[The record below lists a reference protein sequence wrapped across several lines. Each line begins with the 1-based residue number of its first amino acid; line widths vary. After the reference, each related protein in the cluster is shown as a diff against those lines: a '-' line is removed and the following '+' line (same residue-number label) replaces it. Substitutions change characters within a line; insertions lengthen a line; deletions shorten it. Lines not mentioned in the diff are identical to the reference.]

1 MTIHFISYIKN
12 FLFILGYQ
20 NLYKFISIILLN
32 FILSIFELLSIFS
45 IIPLLT
51 ILISD
56 HYFNEVKSILNLDS
70 FSKDKIIIYS
80 LIFLFLVFLIKFI
93 YTVFV
98 KYINS
103 KYIHFVRHIVSDKL
117 FYSYI
122 SNKFN
127 FFLRN
132 NSSILLRNIEIVNS
146 YSALISILLIL
157 FLDLT
162 FVLLVIITGFYFDIK
177 LTFSLSLFVVAL
189 FLIHKNI
196 FRNKILNISNKKLF
210 YEGINYKQI
219 TETFSAIK
227 EVITYKLKDFFFLE
241 FSIINKK
248 KNKLGSK
255 LIFLNSLPVVFF
267 EFITVTFVICYIFLL
282 VFSGKDYKEIVLLVS
297 VFSIFAFKVIPAA
310 ARTLASYQSAI
321 SYSASIDVLKDE
333 LKKKIYNSEKLNF
346 SKPNKLNIAKMI
358 KIDNFSIKYNNKKLF
373 SKSSLAFEKGVIT
386 SITGD
391 SGSGKT
397 SIVNYL
403 TSLIASKNA
412 RLFIDNKIINRNNF
426 VLNAALVGKDNFILD
441 DTIKNNIIFKDK
453 FNKIYFEKVCKLAHL
468 NNFINSLPNKFNEVT
483 GEKGLKLSDGQK
495 QRIFIARALYKKPS
509 ILVFDEA
516 TNSLDEKN
524 EKDIIKSIIKLK
536 YDVIIIFISHNIDLV
551 KKISDRIYF
560 INSKKKNIIKI
571 K

>member
-12 FLFILGYQ
+12 FLLILGYQ

-56 HYFNEVKSILNLDS
+56 HYFNEVKSILNLDN

-103 KYIHFVRHIVSDKL
+103 KFTHFVRHIVSDKL

-146 YSALISILLIL
+146 YAALISILLIL

-162 FVLLVIITGFYFDIK
+162 FVLLVFIAGIYFDIK
-177 LTFSLSLFVVAL
+177 LTFYLSLFVISL

-196 FRNKILNISNKKLF
+196 YRNKILNISNKKLF

-241 FSIINKK
+241 FSIVNKK
-248 KNKLGSK
+248 KNKLGGK
-255 LIFLNSLPVVFF
+255 LIFLNSLPIVFF
-267 EFITVTFVICYIFLL
+267 EFITVTFVICYILL
-282 VFSGKDYKEIVLLVS
+282 LIFSGKDYKEIVLLVS

-310 ARTLASYQSAI
+310 ARTLASYQAAI